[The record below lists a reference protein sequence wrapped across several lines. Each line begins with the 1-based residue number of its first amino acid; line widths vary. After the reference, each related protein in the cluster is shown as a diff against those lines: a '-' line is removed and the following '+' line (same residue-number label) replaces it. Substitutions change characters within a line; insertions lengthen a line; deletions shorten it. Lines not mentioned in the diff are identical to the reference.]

1 MSVLKKLQILV
12 SAIFVVAGLVIVVT
26 DVIYIVRYGI
36 DFHEAAFFLGN
47 GEFVD
52 WPTSERPLYAYF
64 PLAAYGLA
72 AWLMAIVLFT
82 MSPETKGHS
91 GRVLRGTE

>member
-1 MSVLKKLQILV
+1 MSLLRKLQILV
-12 SAIFVVAGLVIVVT
+12 SVILAIAGLVIVVT
-26 DVIYIVRYGI
+26 DVIYIVRYGV
-36 DFHEAAFFLGN
+36 DFNEAAFFLGN

-52 WPTSERPLYAYF
+52 WPTAERPSYAYF

-72 AWLMAIVLFT
+72 AWLVAIVLFT
-82 MSPETKGHS
+82 LWPELKAHS